1 MKTFTFHLAFPEI
14 DINSGTE
21 SNTRILSC
29 SLSKTGATR
38 YRNWIVEFT
47 KLDEKNTSQSVGLC
61 IENVSISNY
70 NTPYYSESLE
80 ACILKLP
87 SPIQQQD
94 AGNYSCTLYIRY
106 TETNIMTRLH
116 SQTSVE
122 VKEMYLL
129 NKYVIPSV
137 FTGFLVL
144 LIVVGI
150 VSAAVVYKRKY
161 HPPPHQHPEEIR
173 PPVQSKC

>member
-1 MKTFTFHLAFPEI
+1 MTTFTLHLAPPQI
-14 DINSGTE
+14 QDSGTE

-47 KLDEKNTSQSVGLC
+47 KLGEKNTSQAVGLC

-70 NTPYYSESLE
+70 NTPYYSESSE

-94 AGNYSCTLYIRY
+94 AGNYSCTLHIRH
-106 TETNIMTRLH
+106 TETNFTTRLH
-116 SQTSVE
+116 SQKPVQ
-122 VKEMYLL
+122 VKEMYLQ
-129 NKYVIPSV
+129 YVIPSV

-161 HPPPHQHPEEIR
+161 HPPPQQNPEEIG
-173 PPVQSKC
+173 PPAQSKC